1 MKIIILLGPPG
12 SGKGTQANLLAE
24 KLGFYHF
31 ETSKIIEHKIKIS
44 KKDEFI
50 EADGKKYF
58 LKDEKK
64 KWEEGE
70 LCSPPFVVSLLKE
83 KISLLA
89 KEDEEIV
96 FSGSPR
102 TLYEVEKMAPFLEKL
117 YGKKDIKIINISI
130 SAEQSIW
137 RNSHRRIC
145 ELMRHS
151 ILWTE
156 QNKNLI
162 YCPLDGSKLIK
173 RKLDDAE
180 TIKTRLGE
188 YKNRTFPVIEFLKKE
203 NFSIVKINGEQSVAD
218 VFGEILSKLN
228 VI

>member
-50 EADGKKYF
+50 ETEGKKYF

-70 LCSPPFVVSLLKE
+70 LCSPPFVVRLLKE
-83 KISLLA
+83 KIALLC

-102 TLYEVEKMAPFLEKL
+102 TLHEAEKMAPFLGEL
-117 YGKKDIKIINISI
+117 YGKEDIKIINISI

-156 QNKNLI
+156 ENKNLKH
-162 YCPLDGSKLIK
+162 CPLDGSKLIK
-173 RKLDDAE
+173 RKLDDSE
-180 TIKTRLGE
+180 TIKIRLEE

-203 NFSIVKINGEQSVAD
+203 KFSIIGINGEQTVAG
-218 VFGEILSKLN
+218 VFGEILSKLK
-228 VI
+228 I